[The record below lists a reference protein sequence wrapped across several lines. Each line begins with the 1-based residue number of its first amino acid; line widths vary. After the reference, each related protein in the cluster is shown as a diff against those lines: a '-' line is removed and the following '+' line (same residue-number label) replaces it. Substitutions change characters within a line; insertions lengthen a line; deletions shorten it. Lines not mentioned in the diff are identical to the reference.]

1 MNSELFIQEILPFQD
16 SLYKLALY
24 ILESESDA
32 SDALQEVYLK
42 LWKMDA
48 DTLLSL
54 SNPKAYCFSI
64 MKNYCLDVL
73 RRRNA
78 HSEEKVEDVLEA
90 QYPASAS
97 DEPQSRYEAA
107 ESLALIHSLLNTL
120 SPNERQVLVLR
131 AFEGRDYEEIETLCG
146 MSYLSLRV
154 HLSNARRKIRK
165 ALKSM
170 EL

>member
-1 MNSELFIQEILPFQD
+1 MNSERFIKEILPFQD

-54 SNPKAYCFSI
+54 SNPKAYCISI
-64 MKNYCLDVL
+64 MKNHCLDVL

-78 HSEEKVEDVLEA
+78 HSEEKVEDVLKA
-90 QYPASAS
+90 PASAS

-131 AFEGRDYEEIETLCG
+131 AFEGRDYEEIESLCG

>member
-1 MNSELFIQEILPFQD
+1 MNSELFIKEILPFQD
-16 SLYKLALY
+16 ALYKVALY

-32 SDALQEVYLK
+32 CDALQDVYLK

-54 SNPKAYCFSI
+54 SNPKAYCISM
-64 MKNYCLDVL
+64 MKNHCLDVL
-73 RRRNA
+73 RKRNTRSA
-78 HSEEKVEDVLEA
+78 RSVEDGLEA
-90 QYPASAS
+90 QAPSS
-97 DEPQSRYEAA
+97 DEPQSRYEAS
-107 ESLALIHSLLNTL
+107 ESVALIHSLMKIL
-120 SPNERQVLVLR
+120 SPNERKVLVLR
-131 AFEGRDYEEIETLCG
+131 AFEGREYEEIETLTG
-146 MSYLSLRV
+146 MSSLALRV